1 MADCV
6 FCVIVEGVS
15 AHFVHEGPLVVAFL
29 DHAPLIPGH
38 VLVAPRAHHET
49 LDEMPDQLLAPVF
62 GLVQRVS
69 RAQRAALGA
78 DGSLTMVNTRISQSV
93 PHAHVH
99 VVPRHRNDGLFRSGM
114 VWIRRRYREGEAAE
128 IAARLRTAISASD

>member
-1 MADCV
+1 MAGCV
-6 FCVIVEGVS
+6 FCVIVEGASV
-15 AHFVHEGPLVVAFL
+15 HFVHEGPLVVAFL

-49 LDEMPDQLLAPVF
+49 LEDVPEELLAPVF
-62 GLVQRVS
+62 GLAQVVS

-78 DGSLTMVNTRISQSV
+78 DGSLTMANTRVSQSV

-99 VVPRHRNDGLFRSGM
+99 VVPRRRNDGLFRAGM
-114 VWIRRRYREGEAAE
+114 VWVRRRYREGEAAE